1 MLSSSCKLY
10 KPCGIRTWREF
21 FMSLE
26 DRMNDKLKQVAG
38 WILTSKKVIVFSGA
52 GLSTESGIPDFRSPG
67 GVWDRYNPE
76 DFYFQNFLAS
86 EAAREK
92 YWQMA
97 TEMYEPIVRAQPNQA
112 HLAIAELEKMGKLDC
127 VITQNIDGLHFKAG
141 NSQEKVIELHGTAIF
156 VSCLSCKK
164 RYDRHEIQERIRKG
178 QKAPRCDSCGGLLK
192 PATISFGQSMPEKET
207 EEAYH
212 RSSLCD
218 LFIVVGSSL
227 VVQPAAS
234 MPLMAKRNGAKLVII
249 NRDPT
254 PYDDLADLVVHGQA
268 GPTMETILGHVKRES
283 RPGDEDLP

>member
-1 MLSSSCKLY
+1 M
-10 KPCGIRTWREF
+10 E
-21 FMSLE
+21 
-26 DRMNDKLKQVAG
+26 DKLKQVAQ
-38 WILTSKKVIVFSGA
+38 WIVTSKRVIVFSGA

-86 EAAREK
+86 EASREK

-97 TEMYEPIVRAQPNQA
+97 TEMYEPIKTAQPNRA
-112 HLAIAELEKMGKLDC
+112 HLAIAELEKLGKLDC

-141 NSQEKVIELHGTAIF
+141 NSEEKVIQLHGTAIF

-164 RYDRHEIQERIRKG
+164 RYDRNEIQERIKEG
-178 QKAPRCDSCGGLLK
+178 EKAPRCDDCGGLLK

-218 LFIVVGSSL
+218 LFMVVGSSL

-234 MPLMAKRNGAKLVII
+234 MPLVAKRNGAKLVII

-254 PYDDLADLVVHGQA
+254 PYDDMADLVVHSQA
-268 GPTMETILGHVKRES
+268 GPTLGSILEHVKRG
-283 RPGDEDLP
+283 PVTED